1 MIVESIRPGLA
12 VVSSLTAA
20 VLVLASDR
28 RPNLREAWTLIAA
41 LVKLGL
47 IVSLVPGVCSGI
59 VYQTDLFEIMP
70 GIRLLFRVDP
80 LGMVFGLVASL
91 LWLVTSVYSIGYM
104 RDLKARSQT
113 RYFFCFAVCLSS
125 TIGVAFAGNLLTF
138 LICYEMLTIATYPLV
153 IHNETR
159 GAISAGRKYLVY
171 TLSGGG
177 VLLLCVAW
185 TYRVC
190 GNLDFVP
197 GGFLSGSAPALSLVV
212 LFTLFT
218 TACAVKAA
226 VMPLHA
232 WLPSAMVAPVPVSA
246 LLHAVAVVKAGV
258 FGILRI
264 SGFVFG
270 PSLLSSLGVTDA
282 LAAVASFT
290 IIVAS
295 IIALSQNN
303 LKRRLAYSTIS
314 QLSYIVLGTAIL
326 SPTAFVGSI
335 MHLANH
341 AFMKITLFFCAGA
354 IYCRT
359 RIEDIDQMSGIGRQM
374 PVTMAAFAA
383 ASMGLVGVPFFC
395 GFVSKWHLGLG
406 AIETGQIVLAFVLVV
421 SGLLNA
427 SYFFPIV
434 FAAFFSP
441 PTRSFQKKEART
453 TLLAP
458 IVFTVMLSAL
468 FGAIPYLIE
477 RQYSLALLSAK
488 RIFGWP

>member
-12 VVSSLTAA
+12 VASSLAA
-20 VLVLASDR
+20 ALLILASNG
-28 RPNLREAWTLIAA
+28 RPNLRETWTLTAA

-47 IVSLVPGVCSGI
+47 IVSLVPGVYSGI
-59 VYQTDLFEIMP
+59 VYQTDVLEIMP
-70 GIRLLFRVDP
+70 GMRLLFRADP

-91 LWLVTSVYSIGYM
+91 LWLVTSVYSVGYM
-104 RDLKARSQT
+104 RELKARSQT
-113 RYFFCFAVCLSS
+113 RYFFCFSICLAS

-138 LICYEMLTIATYPLV
+138 LVCYEMLTIATYPLV
-153 IHNETR
+153 VHNETPE
-159 GAISAGRKYLVY
+159 AISAGRKYLVY

-177 VLLLCVAW
+177 LLLLCVAW
-185 TYRVC
+185 TYRIC
-190 GNLDFVP
+190 GTLDFVP
-197 GGFLSGSAPALSLVV
+197 GGFLSGHATPQSLAV
-212 LFTLFT
+212 LFALFM
-218 TACAVKAA
+218 TACGVKAA

-232 WLPSAMVAPVPVSA
+232 WLPAAMVAPVPVSA

-258 FGILRI
+258 FGILRV

-270 PSLLSSLGVTDA
+270 PSLLKSLGVSHP
-282 LAAVASFT
+282 LAAVAAFT

-295 IIALSQNN
+295 IFALSQNN

-314 QLSYIVLGTAIL
+314 QLSYIVLGAAIL

-354 IYCRT
+354 VYCRT
-359 RIEDIDQMSGIGRQM
+359 HIEDIDQMGGVGRQM
-374 PVTMAAFAA
+374 PITMGAFAA

-406 AIETGQIVLAFVLVV
+406 AVEAGDVALAFVLVV

-434 FAAFFSP
+434 YAAFFSP
-441 PTRSFQKKEART
+441 PAKRLQKKEARKM
-453 TLLAP
+453 LLAP
-458 IVFTVMLSAL
+458 IVSMVVMSAL
-468 FGAIPYLIE
+468 FGAVPYLIE
-477 RQYSLALLSAK
+477 RQHFLALMSVNK
-488 RIFGWP
+488 IWGWP